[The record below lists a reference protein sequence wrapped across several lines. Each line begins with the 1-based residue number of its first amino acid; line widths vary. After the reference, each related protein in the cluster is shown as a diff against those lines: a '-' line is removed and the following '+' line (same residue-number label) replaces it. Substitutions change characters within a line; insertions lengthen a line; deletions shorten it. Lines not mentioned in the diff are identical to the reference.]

1 MRNIL
6 NLQGFSLD
14 TYLVVA
20 ASTKARDLKK
30 TIENFSLFNFNSVII
45 TKCDETTSYGNV
57 LSVLYESN
65 RTIAY
70 ITDGQ
75 KVPNDIK
82 KASVREFL
90 YRLSD
95 FTVSKVTRKL

>member
-1 MRNIL
+1 M
-6 NLQGFSLD
+6 
-14 TYLVVA
+14 
-20 ASTKARDLKK
+20 
-30 TIENFSLFNFNSVII
+30 ENFSPFNFNSVII
-45 TKCDETTSYGNV
+45 TKWDETTSYGNV
-57 LSVLYESN
+57 LSVLYELN
-65 RTIAY
+65 KTISY

-95 FTVSKVTRKL
+95 FTVSKVYIDDMFPEDE